1 MLWVVL
7 GVVAGGLAALIIRSR
22 IVFGRTARGMAA
34 FGKVDALRALLEKE
48 PERASE
54 LDDNGETP
62 VFAAAARGHVE
73 IVELLLRH
81 GASPNARC
89 EGGGTPLL
97 MAAAFGNAAV
107 VQRLVAG
114 GADVDDCDDQG
125 VTAMHFAINR
135 EHADVVRLLLDL
147 GAQPDLKDAAGRTA
161 LDVAHEFERRELVTL
176 LEARGA
182 RRGAQVKMRD
192 LKPPKAAGGVHRVPM
207 ALGVP
212 VDHPAMN
219 EAKAKARAAIPELR
233 RLFAENVKV
242 AVKGP
247 LDASNPEEKLWLGV
261 NALDERKALGV
272 MISSPIQS
280 LRQEGAPA
288 ELPLEQLE
296 DWLAEL
302 PDGSYRGGFGLK
314 VLFAHAQDE
323 YGALP
328 AAYTDV
334 AAKLPA

>member
-22 IVFGRTARGMAA
+22 IVFGRTVRGMAA
-34 FGKVDALRALLEKE
+34 FGKVDALRAALEQE
-48 PERASE
+48 PARASE
-54 LDDNGETP
+54 LDENGETP
-62 VFAAAARGHVE
+62 LFAAAARGHVE
-73 IVELLLRH
+73 IIELLLQH

-97 MAAAFGNAAV
+97 MAAAFGNTAA

-125 VTAMHFAINR
+125 VTATHFAINR
-135 EHADVVRLLLDL
+135 EHAEVVRLLLDL

-161 LDVAHEFERRELVTL
+161 LDVAHELQRGELVKL
-176 LEARGA
+176 LESRGA
-182 RRGAQVKMRD
+182 RSGSQVKMRD
-192 LKPPKAAGGVHRVPM
+192 LKPPKSAGGMHRVPM
-207 ALGVP
+207 ALGLP
-212 VDHPAMN
+212 FDHPAMA
-219 EAKAKARAAIPELR
+219 EAKQKARAAVPELR
-233 RLFAENVKV
+233 RLFAENMKI

-247 LDASNPEEKLWLGV
+247 LDPRNAEEKLWMGV
-261 NALDERKALGV
+261 NALDERKARGV

-280 LRQEGAPA
+280 NRQEGGPA
-288 ELPLEQLE
+288 ELPLDQLE

-302 PDGSYRGGFGLK
+302 PDGTYRGGFGLK
-314 VLFAHAQDE
+314 VLFAHAKDE

-328 AAYTDV
+328 ALYTDV
-334 AAKLPA
+334 AAKLPP